1 MPSQQD
7 ILQLLSEIRD
17 ADGEVSLD
25 VLAARAGWSPFHFHR
40 EFRKIVGETPKR
52 YMLRLRL
59 ERAAARLATGTN
71 PVVSIAAD
79 AGFSSHEVFTRA
91 FRRQFG
97 ITPSA
102 YRREASAGVGAASRA
117 RHVALTDATGPCV
130 GLYHIHVDPPPGEA
144 TPQTDKHAGSASLG
158 QCLIARP
165 PGGRW
170 RVSMPMLS
178 IERRD
183 LSPAHVL
190 IVRAR
195 CARHELAKTMAEC
208 FGKAFPYAMQ
218 SGVPLAG
225 RPFTRYLSTGPGLFT
240 IESGCVLGAAAAGAG
255 EIEAATLPGGA
266 AAVAM
271 HGGSYDTLSETYAE
285 MERWMEK
292 NGMRPAGAPWESY
305 ITDPA
310 EHPDPSNW
318 RTEISWPLGEL

>member
-59 ERAAARLATGTN
+59 ERAAARLATGTD

-79 AGFSSHEVFTRA
+79 DGFASHEVFTRA

-130 GLYHIHVDPPPGEA
+130 GLYHLHVV
-144 TPQTDKHAGSASLG
+144 PQPRRL
-158 QCLIARP
+158 
-165 PGGRW
+165 
-170 RVSMPMLS
+170 SMPMLS

-208 FGKAFPYAMQ
+208 FGKAFPYAMGT
-218 SGVPLAG
+218 GVPLAG

-240 IESGCVLGAAAAGAG
+240 IESGCVMASPAPGSG
-255 EIEAATLPGGA
+255 EVEAATLPGGPVV
-266 AAVAM
+266 VAM

-292 NGMRPAGAPWESY
+292 NGLNPGGAPWESY

-310 EHPDPSNW
+310 EHPDPANW
-318 RTEISWPLGEL
+318 RTEIYWPVGGR

>member
-1 MPSQQD
+1 MPSPQD
-7 ILQLLSEIRD
+7 ILQLLSTVRD
-17 ADGEVSLD
+17 ADGDVSLD
-25 VLAARAGWSPFHFHR
+25 ALAARAGWSPFHFHR
-40 EFRKIVGETPKR
+40 TFRTVVGETPKQ

-59 ERAAARLATGTN
+59 ERAAARLAAGWD
-71 PVVSIAAD
+71 PVVRIATET
-79 AGFSSHEVFTRA
+79 GFASHEVFTRA

-102 YRREASAGVGAASRA
+102 YRQAALTGMPA
-117 RHVALTDATGPCV
+117 ATKVRHITLTDATAPCV
-130 GLYHIHVDPPPGEA
+130 GLYHIHVTHQPR
-144 TPQTDKHAGSASLG
+144 SL
-158 QCLIARP
+158 
-165 PGGRW
+165 
-170 RVSMPMLS
+170 SMPMLS
-178 IERRD
+178 IERRE

-195 CARHELAKTMAEC
+195 CGRHELAKTMGEC

-225 RPFTRYLSTGPGLFT
+225 RPFTRYLSSGPGLFT
-240 IESGCVLGAAAAGAG
+240 IESGCVLAAATPGAG
-255 EIEAATLPGGA
+255 EIEAATLPGGP

-292 NGMRPAGAPWESY
+292 NGLKPGGAPWESY

-310 EHPDPSNW
+310 EHPDPANW
-318 RTEISWPLGEL
+318 RTEIYWPLGGR